1 MDLDVNAILD
11 ELVMKLAI
19 LEKENAILR
28 ARIKLLESKE
38 VQE

>member
-28 ARIKLLESKE
+28 SRIKLLESKE